1 MHNFRELTIWKD
13 AMDLSRKVITITRT
27 FPNEKKY
34 GLVSQLNRAAISVP
48 SNIAEGSS
56 RDSDKDFARFI
67 SISLGSLFEVETQ
80 LILSKDFNYL
90 SQESYTEILSIIH
103 KLQKQIYRFK
113 ERLKP
118 VPTMG

>member
-27 FPNEKKY
+27 FPNEEKY

-56 RDSDKDFARFI
+56 RDSDKDFAR
-67 SISLGSLFEVETQ
+67 
-80 LILSKDFNYL
+80 YL
-90 SQESYTEILSIIH
+90 NPESYSEILVIIH
-103 KLQKQIYRFK
+103 KLQKQLYRFK
-113 ERLKP
+113 ERLKR
-118 VPTMG
+118 VPAG